1 VASIR
6 FQLDE
11 HVSPAVAQALR
22 QHGIDVVTSAEAG
35 LLGAPDTLQLD
46 HALRTGH
53 VVVTLDRD
61 FLRLDHEGHP
71 HAGIAFFPRGSR
83 AIGHIVESLDTVFG
97 VMEPSDM
104 SQRVEYL

>member
-1 VASIR
+1 M
-6 FQLDE
+6 
-11 HVSPAVAQALR
+11 
-22 QHGIDVVTSAEAG
+22 
-35 LLGAPDTLQLD
+35 
-46 HALRTGH
+46 
-53 VVVTLDRD
+53 TLDRD